1 MQPIYIAEDGVI
13 RFRENRIVRRL
24 VNERLID
31 LNAIA
36 TWRDIPVEDREQFW
50 QMLGYSTSGYGD
62 LSFVR
67 PEVVQEADERAN
79 DLIMEA
85 NRQREA
91 AEALLAASPPE
102 PPVEP
107 VSAPSAWER
116 LGEEDL

>member
-1 MQPIYIAEDGVI
+1 
-13 RFRENRIVRRL
+13 
-24 VNERLID
+24 
-31 LNAIA
+31 
-36 TWRDIPVEDREQFW
+36 
-50 QMLGYSTSGYGD
+50 MLGYNTSGYGD

-67 PEVVQEADERAN
+67 PEVVQAADELAN
-79 DLIMEA
+79 DLITEA

-102 PPVEP
+102 PSVES